1 MFLYLVKPYS
11 PFQDPDTR
19 VPFTFLT
26 AFPVC
31 RSLFLP
37 HWFLHRP
44 AYSPCLL
51 ISPRNPTYFNS
62 INILLSHIWKCIL
75 FESTNH
81 ILILLKKI
89 ILIIQ
94 QPKLPN
100 VYLNGS
106 STTWHTNNIWFFEC
120 RTLHLKCSGNNKHE
134 AKFIPSSKEPVLS
147 THYVMGTP
155 VRATGTQIL
164 LLQDTQLWCD
174 HSHKAIKMLR
184 KCRKTKLKQQTI

>member
-1 MFLYLVKPYS
+1 MYSIWKYKSHTYLV
-11 PFQDPDTR
+11 
-19 VPFTFLT
+19 
-26 AFPVC
+26 
-31 RSLFLP
+31 
-37 HWFLHRP
+37 
-44 AYSPCLL
+44 
-51 ISPRNPTYFNS
+51 
-62 INILLSHIWKCIL
+62 
-75 FESTNH
+75 
-81 ILILLKKI
+81 KKI

-94 QPKLPN
+94 QLKLPN

-106 STTWHTNNIWFFEC
+106 STTWHTNDIWVFEC

-174 HSHKAIKMLR
+174 HSHQNAKKMQE
-184 KCRKTKLKQQTI
+184 KQSETTDNIAKNNMGNN